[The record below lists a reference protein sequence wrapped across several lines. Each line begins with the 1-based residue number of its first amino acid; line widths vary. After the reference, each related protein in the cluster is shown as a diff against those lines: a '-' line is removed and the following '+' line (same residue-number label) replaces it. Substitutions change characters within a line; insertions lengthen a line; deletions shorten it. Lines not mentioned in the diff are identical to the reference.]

1 MNEKRVEKLLSA
13 HVDAEL
19 CDRFL
24 QQAATRC
31 VVKKRALAAAVKL
44 WSELPAE
51 IQARLLDRSIE
62 ESAFLEL
69 VHQIV
74 DERIKLQMMQKE
86 TSEPPQKS
94 SRRQLHEAIAR
105 LREMVEIEQ
114 RQPGTI
120 YRVLDTDEQKVLD
133 EFRKLVG
140 PQERKKSRSA

>member
-1 MNEKRVEKLLSA
+1 MHEKKFEKLLSA
-13 HVDAEL
+13 HVDAEV

-51 IQARLLDRSIE
+51 IQIQLLDRSIE
-62 ESAFLEL
+62 ENAFVGL
-69 VHQIV
+69 VEQIV
-74 DERIKLQMMQKE
+74 DERIKLQ
-86 TSEPPQKS
+86 TPQKKS
-94 SRRQLHEAIAR
+94 LQPTSKAPRRQLREAIAR
-105 LREMVEIEQ
+105 IKEMVEIES

-133 EFRKLVG
+133 DFRKVVG
-140 PQERKKSRSA
+140 PKERKKTRTA

>member
-1 MNEKRVEKLLSA
+1 MNGKKIEKLLSA

-31 VVKKRALAAAVKL
+31 IVKKRALAAAVKL

-62 ESAFLEL
+62 ESAFVEL
-69 VHQIV
+69 VHHVV
-74 DERIKLQMMQKE
+74 DERIKLQM
-86 TSEPPQKS
+86 PQKQS
-94 SRRQLHEAIAR
+94 PQPASKNPRRQLHDAIAQIK
-105 LREMVEIEQ
+105 EMVEIERQ
-114 RQPGTI
+114 QPGTI
-120 YRVLDTDEQKVLD
+120 YRVLDSGEQKVLD

-140 PQERKKSRSA
+140 PKERKKTRSA